1 VKRLHLA
8 ACRRSQPTPRQATAP
23 LIEKGREHSLFWSIS
38 APTLVMILSALVIGR
53 LRRVPLTAADKLHN
67 LVAIAVLDERLR
79 PLRPRQNFQ
88 VALDRHPP
96 AVECKLAQQVRH
108 ASACLGAAGYAV
120 YRYCD
125 CSLQDSSRC
134 GNLRLGAQLKM

>member
-1 VKRLHLA
+1 MPGVEYVVPAGVKRRANVLLREQN
-8 ACRRSQPTPRQATAP
+8 CRHGAEQVDDEEKRTKVSGHRGLRSA
-23 LIEKGREHSLFWSIS
+23 S
-38 APTLVMILSALVIGR
+38 
-53 LRRVPLTAADKLHN
+53 LTAADKLHN
-67 LVAIAVLDERLR
+67 LVTIAVFDERLR

-108 ASACLGAAGYAV
+108 ASACLGTAGFAV
-120 YRYCD
+120 NRYCD
-125 CSLQDSSRC
+125 CGLQDSSRC